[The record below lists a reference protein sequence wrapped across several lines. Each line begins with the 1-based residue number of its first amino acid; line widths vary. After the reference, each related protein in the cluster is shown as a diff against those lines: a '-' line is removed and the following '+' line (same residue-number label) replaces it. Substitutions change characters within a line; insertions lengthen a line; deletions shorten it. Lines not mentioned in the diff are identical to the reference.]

1 MAGLV
6 YDKDSQKTMAM
17 GFAKGCMTKTLTLR
31 LFMKCY
37 SPSDPHF
44 QQRVLRGKVQ
54 STRIQ
59 KSFSILEGKFVK
71 LLRATKET
79 AGLHVLDGHL

>member
-1 MAGLV
+1 
-6 YDKDSQKTMAM
+6 
-17 GFAKGCMTKTLTLR
+17 
-31 LFMKCY
+31 MKCY
-37 SPSDPHF
+37 LPSDPHF

-79 AGLHVLDGHL
+79 VYMYLTAIFKT